1 MDIFLAILMGGLFGF
16 VLERVGAGDPDKILG
31 MLRLKDLHLMKA
43 IFMGIGFSS
52 LLLFPMLVLGWID
65 ASHLSIKGMYSGVI
79 IGGALLGVGWAL
91 AGFCPG
97 TAVVALGRGRKDA
110 ITYVL
115 GGLVGAAI
123 LTVSYDRLT
132 DAGWFAPWWGG
143 RLTLV
148 QTGASRAVAL
158 LEGQGSFVVA
168 MLLGAAMLAV
178 GWFLP
183 VHPQKTSAKAKK
195 PNTPI

>member
-79 IGGALLGVGWAL
+79 FGGALLGLGWAL

-115 GGLVGAAI
+115 GGLVGAAL
-123 LTVSYDRLT
+123 LTLSYDRLT

-178 GWFLP
+178 GLFLP
-183 VHPQKTSAKAKK
+183 VHPQKTSTKAK
-195 PNTPI
+195 

>member
-65 ASHLSIKGMYSGVI
+65 ASHLSIKGMYAGVI
-79 IGGALLGVGWAL
+79 FGGALLGVGWAL

-115 GGLVGAAI
+115 GGLVGAAL
-123 LTVSYDRLT
+123 LTLSYDRLT

-168 MLLGAAMLAV
+168 MLLGALMLAV

-183 VHPQKTSAKAKK
+183 VHPQKTSTKAK
-195 PNTPI
+195 

>member
-1 MDIFLAILMGGLFGF
+1 MEIFLALLMGGLFGF
-16 VLERVGAGDPDKILG
+16 VLERAGAGDPDKILG

-52 LLLFPMLVLGWID
+52 MLLFPMLMLGWLD
-65 ASHLSIKGMYSGVI
+65 PAHLSIKGMYPGVI

-97 TAVVALGRGRKDA
+97 TAMVALGRGRKDA
-110 ITYVL
+110 ITYVM

-123 LTVSYDRLT
+123 LTGWYAHLDTS
-132 DAGWFAPWWGG
+132 GWFEPWWGG
-143 RLTLV
+143 RVTLV
-148 QTGASRAVAL
+148 ETGASRSVAL
-158 LEGQGSFVVA
+158 LEGGTMRVIA
-168 MLLGAAMLAV
+168 ILLGAVMLAI

-183 VHPQKTSAKAKK
+183 VHPAGKGKA
-195 PNTPI
+195 